1 MDSGYLCGGIDR
13 RRYGSFEQRS
23 RRGGTDT
30 NINAGD
36 MVWVLREAAALY
48 RSNKPAWRSLQKA
61 GMTADFSWGPSAK
74 QYLEVYQKAMG

>member
-1 MDSGYLCGGIDR
+1 
-13 RRYGSFEQRS
+13 
-23 RRGGTDT
+23 
-30 NINAGD
+30 

-74 QYLEVYQKAMG
+74 QYLEVYRRAMG